1 MANRILIINNENAQ
15 ELPMNVMDRFQQV
28 MLVVSKGQ
36 NNLPVEVVSQLLM
49 AQAQLKVQI
58 ELLAL
63 KNTNKPTFDLHFAM
77 HLGRLV
83 ERNPDG
89 QFTILSPDNSLD
101 PLIISC
107 KEQGIRINRVEA
119 LQRLSAVQGNQEL
132 SMEPADLSA
141 EPEASLNR
149 EPQTKAAAA
158 AAAAALE
165 PTAEPESASS
175 RNHRLISSL
184 IGGNQSLGAR
194 G

>member
-1 MANRILIINNENAQ
+1 
-15 ELPMNVMDRFQQV
+15 
-28 MLVVSKGQ
+28 
-36 NNLPVEVVSQLLM
+36 
-49 AQAQLKVQI
+49 
-58 ELLAL
+58 
-63 KNTNKPTFDLHFAM
+63 
-77 HLGRLV
+77 
-83 ERNPDG
+83 
-89 QFTILSPDNSLD
+89 
-101 PLIISC
+101 
-107 KEQGIRINRVEA
+107 NRVEA

-158 AAAAALE
+158 AATAALE